1 MRKVFINLAMLHVC
15 SDAFSINHPITKFSA
30 STVKPT
36 TKLSAIQQQN
46 NSDNDDISRIV
57 DNSNIFTSLLST
69 RILTSA
75 AVSLTILTSPLH
87 NTFNIN
93 SVANADEWG
102 IETEAPTLFTGET
115 TMICKKRGPLGACLE
130 TTVRTVDNDND
141 KALKY
146 FKDPAPDV
154 KRKQERMLT
163 QLDEDSEGNTLIQK
177 LRKQSVDN
185 KDKNDQAVQLKT
197 QVCLLFIILYGQVEE
212 NYKSQVINY
221 HTKKQLDDDLKMY
234 LSVCVEY
241 YDKGFI

>member
-1 MRKVFINLAMLHVC
+1 MKVLINLAMLFVC
-15 SDAFSINHPITKFSA
+15 SDAFSINQPTTKFSA
-30 STVKPT
+30 STVKST
-36 TKLSAIQQQN
+36 SRLSAIQQN
-46 NSDNDDISRIV
+46 NSDNDDISRI
-57 DNSNIFTSLLST
+57 DNSNIFASPLST

-75 AVSLTILTSPLH
+75 AVSLAILTSPLH
-87 NTFNIN
+87 NTFININ

-130 TTVRTVDNDND
+130 TTVRTADNDND

-197 QVCLLFIILYGQVEE
+197 QVCYCIIVWV
-212 NYKSQVINY
+212 S
-221 HTKKQLDDDLKMY
+221 
-234 LSVCVEY
+234 
-241 YDKGFI
+241 

>member
-1 MRKVFINLAMLHVC
+1 MRKVLINLAMLHVC

-30 STVKPT
+30 STVKST
-36 TKLSAIQQQN
+36 SRLSAIQQN
-46 NSDNDDISRIV
+46 NNDNDDISRIL
-57 DNSNIFTSLLST
+57 DNSNIFTSPLST
-69 RILTSA
+69 RILTST
-75 AVSLTILTSPLH
+75 AVSLAILTSPLH
-87 NTFNIN
+87 NTFININ

-130 TTVRTVDNDND
+130 TTVRTADNDND

-197 QVCLLFIILYGQVEE
+197 QVC
-212 NYKSQVINY
+212 
-221 HTKKQLDDDLKMY
+221 T
-234 LSVCVEY
+234 
-241 YDKGFI
+241 

>member
-1 MRKVFINLAMLHVC
+1 MRKAIINLAVLFVC
-15 SDAFSINHPITKFSA
+15 SDAFSTNQPTTKFSA
-30 STVKPT
+30 STVKST
-36 TKLSAIQQQN
+36 TQLSAIQQN
-46 NSDNDDISRIV
+46 NNNDNDDISRIA
-57 DNSNIFTSLLST
+57 S
-69 RILTSA
+69 RILTST
-75 AVSLTILTSPLH
+75 AVSLAILTSPLH

-130 TTVRTVDNDND
+130 TTVRTADNDND

-177 LRKQSVDN
+177 LRKKSVDN

-197 QVCLLFIILYGQVEE
+197 QVCTNVCLFIAKV
-212 NYKSQVINY
+212 
-221 HTKKQLDDDLKMY
+221 
-234 LSVCVEY
+234 
-241 YDKGFI
+241 

>member
-1 MRKVFINLAMLHVC
+1 MRKVIINLAVLFVC
-15 SDAFSINHPITKFSA
+15 SDAFSINQPTTKFSA
-30 STVKPT
+30 STVKST
-36 TKLSAIQQQN
+36 TQLSAIQQN
-46 NSDNDDISRIV
+46 NNNDNDDISRIA
-57 DNSNIFTSLLST
+57 S
-69 RILTSA
+69 RILTGT
-75 AVSLTILTSPLH
+75 AVSLAILTSPLH

-130 TTVRTVDNDND
+130 TTVRTADNDND

-197 QVCLLFIILYGQVEE
+197 QVCCCIILYGQV
-212 NYKSQVINY
+212 
-221 HTKKQLDDDLKMY
+221 
-234 LSVCVEY
+234 
-241 YDKGFI
+241 

>member
-1 MRKVFINLAMLHVC
+1 MRKVIINLALLFVC
-15 SDAFSINHPITKFSA
+15 SDAFSINQPASKFSA
-30 STVKPT
+30 STVKST
-36 TKLSAIQQQN
+36 SQLSAIQQN
-46 NSDNDDISRIV
+46 NSDNDNISRII
-57 DNSNIFTSLLST
+57 DNVNIFTSPLST

-197 QVCLLFIILYGQVEE
+197 QVLLLYYCMWKVERKE
-212 NYKSQVINY
+212 N
-221 HTKKQLDDDLKMY
+221 
-234 LSVCVEY
+234 
-241 YDKGFI
+241 

>member
-1 MRKVFINLAMLHVC
+1 MRKVIINIALLFVC
-15 SDAFSINHPITKFSA
+15 SDAFSINHPTTKISA
-30 STVKPT
+30 STVKST
-36 TKLSAIQQQN
+36 TRLSEQN
-46 NSDNDDISRIV
+46 NSNNDDISRII
-57 DNSNIFTSLLST
+57 DNSNIFKSPLST
-69 RILTSA
+69 RILTST
-75 AVSLTILTSPLH
+75 AVSLAVLTSPLH

-197 QVCLLFIILYGQVEE
+197 QVCYCIIVWV
-212 NYKSQVINY
+212 S
-221 HTKKQLDDDLKMY
+221 
-234 LSVCVEY
+234 
-241 YDKGFI
+241 